1 MTLHGRQRRS
11 GSAPETGCPALR
23 TGART
28 APTAAVQDLEDTV
41 KSLSAPVRRPHG
53 ARPAPLRRSDIPTAA
68 PGRRPTATGA
78 VLGAILDH
86 GPVARSTV
94 ARLTGLSPASVSGHV
109 GRLLARGLVREAAE
123 TAGPKGLG
131 RPHVPVEIDTDCYL
145 VAGAHIAVAHSTVS
159 LMDLRGR
166 IVAEDRQPHRTTEPG
181 RLLAALAARLPRLV
195 ASHAG
200 GRTVLALGLA
210 TGHRVDPTTGV
221 IVEHPQLGW
230 HDVPVRDVLSAA
242 TGLPVHVDSHSRA
255 LARAEQMFGE
265 ESTRSSTVLLFV
277 GAVVDAAFATEGAMH
292 RGPRSAAGSVAHL
305 PLGAG
310 GTGGAEPCSCG
321 RTGCLQSEVSERA
334 MVRRAA
340 ARGLFVG
347 SFPELL
353 ERALAGDGRAVALFR
368 RRARLVGRAAA
379 LLLDMF
385 DPEVLVVVEPGSGR
399 MPECLA
405 DLRAE
410 VAERSW
416 VCDDPERAVV
426 PTSFTGSVLATA
438 GGAVALNA
446 LYVDPLGP
454 WPALPAVS

>member
-1 MTLHGRQRRS
+1 M
-11 GSAPETGCPALR
+11 
-23 TGART
+23 
-28 APTAAVQDLEDTV
+28 
-41 KSLSAPVRRPHG
+41 KSLSAPARRPHETRTTPPRR
-53 ARPAPLRRSDIPTAA
+53 ADIPAPV
-68 PGRRPTATGA
+68 PGRRPTGTGS

-109 GRLLARGLVREAAE
+109 GRLLARGLVRESAE

-131 RPHVPVEIDTDCYL
+131 RPHIPVEIDTGSYL
-145 VAGAHIAVAHSTVS
+145 VAGAHIAVAHSTLS

-166 IVAEDRQPHRTTEPG
+166 IVAQDRRPHGTTDPHG
-181 RLLAALAARLPRLV
+181 LLNQLAARLPALV
-195 ASHAG
+195 DAHAD
-200 GRTVLALGLA
+200 GRSVLALGLA
-210 TGHRVDPTTGV
+210 TGHRVDPVGGV
-221 IVEHPQLGW
+221 VVAHPQLGW
-230 HDVPVRDVLSAA
+230 QDVPARDLLAAA

-255 LARAEQMFGE
+255 LARAEQLFGQ
-265 ESTRSSTVLLFV
+265 ESTRASTVLLFV
-277 GAVVDAAFATEGAMH
+277 GAVVDAAFATEGALH
-292 RGPRSAAGSVAHL
+292 RGPRSGAGSVAHL

-310 GTGGAEPCSCG
+310 GSGGAEPCSCG
-321 RTGCLQSEVSERA
+321 RSGCLQSEVSERA

-340 ARGLFVG
+340 AQGLVTG

-353 ERALAGDGRAVALFR
+353 DRALAGDAVAVALFR

-385 DPEVLVVVEPGSGR
+385 DPEVLVVVEPGAGR

-410 VAERSW
+410 VAERSV

-426 PTSFTGSVLATA
+426 PSSFTGSVLAVA
-438 GGAVALNA
+438 GGAVALGS
-446 LYVDPLGP
+446 LYTDPLGP

>member
-1 MTLHGRQRRS
+1 M
-11 GSAPETGCPALR
+11 
-23 TGART
+23 
-28 APTAAVQDLEDTV
+28 
-41 KSLSAPVRRPHG
+41 KSLSAPVRRRHED
-53 ARPAPLRRSDIPTAA
+53 RPAPLRRSDIPAAA
-68 PGRRPTATGA
+68 PGRRLGGTGS

-109 GRLLARGLVREAAE
+109 GRLLARGLVRENAE
-123 TAGPKGLG
+123 TAGPTGLG
-131 RPHVPVEIDTDCYL
+131 RPHVPVAIDTDGYL

-166 IVAEDRQPHRTTEPG
+166 IVAEDRQPHRTTEP
-181 RLLAALAARLPRLV
+181 RRMLAGLAARLPRLV
-195 ASHAG
+195 AAHAG

-210 TGHRVDPTTGV
+210 TGHRVDPVSGV
-221 IVEHPQLGW
+221 IVAHPQLGW
-230 HDVPVRDVLSAA
+230 RDVPARAVLAAA
-242 TGLPVHVDSHSRA
+242 TGLPVHVDSHSRS
-255 LARAEQMFGE
+255 LARAEQLFGE
-265 ESTRSSTVLLFV
+265 ESTRTSTVLLFV
-277 GAVVDAAFATEGAMH
+277 GAVVDAAFATEGAVH
-292 RGPRSAAGSVAHL
+292 RGPRSGAGSVAHL

-321 RTGCLQSEVSERA
+321 RSGCLQSEVSERA

-340 ARGLFVG
+340 AQGLFAG

-353 ERALAGDGRAVALFR
+353 ERALAGDARAVALFR

-385 DPEVLVVVEPGSGR
+385 DPEVLVVVEPGAGR
-399 MPECLA
+399 IPECLA

-426 PTSFTGSVLATA
+426 PSSFTGSVLATA
-438 GGAVALNA
+438 GGAVALGA
-446 LYVDPLGP
+446 LYEDPLGH

>member
-1 MTLHGRQRRS
+1 M
-11 GSAPETGCPALR
+11 
-23 TGART
+23 
-28 APTAAVQDLEDTV
+28 
-41 KSLSAPVRRPHG
+41 KSLSAPARHPREPRTGPLRRADIPAPPPVRRP
-53 ARPAPLRRSDIPTAA
+53 
-68 PGRRPTATGA
+68 TGTGS
-78 VLGAILDH
+78 VFGAILDH

-109 GRLLARGLVREAAE
+109 GRLLARGLVRQSAE
-123 TAGPKGLG
+123 TSGPKGLG
-131 RPHVPVEIDTDCYL
+131 RPHIPVEIDTGTYL
-145 VAGAHIAVAHSTVS
+145 VAGAHIAVAHSTLS

-166 IVAEDRQPHRTTEPG
+166 IVAEDRQPHRTTDPH
-181 RLLAALAARLPRLV
+181 RLLAGLATRLPRLV
-195 ASHAG
+195 AEHAG

-210 TGHRVDPTTGV
+210 TGHRVDPASGV
-221 IVEHPQLGW
+221 IVAHPQLGW
-230 HDVPVRDVLSAA
+230 RDVPARDLLAAA

-255 LARAEQMFGE
+255 LARAEQLFGQ
-265 ESTRSSTVLLFV
+265 ESTRTSTVLLFV

-292 RGPRSAAGSVAHL
+292 RGPRSGAGSVAHL

-310 GTGGAEPCSCG
+310 GSGGAEPCSCG

-340 ARGLFVG
+340 GQGLATG

-353 ERALAGDGRAVALFR
+353 AQALAGDARAVALFR

-385 DPEVLVVVEPGSGR
+385 DPEVLVVVEPGAGR

-426 PTSFTGSVLATA
+426 PSSFTGSVLATA
-438 GGAVALNA
+438 GGAVALGS
-446 LYVDPLGP
+446 LYTDPLGP